1 MSGIYA
7 TIIFLVTFFLLFSF
21 ENHHAG
27 DSLKSHTSTYEE
39 GKWIKILMVSTLCAK
54 SFAYVKM
61 HQKTSEGSY
70 VCMHAGMCLGTYVQ
84 NNIIIE
90 K

>member
-1 MSGIYA
+1 
-7 TIIFLVTFFLLFSF
+7 
-21 ENHHAG
+21 
-27 DSLKSHTSTYEE
+27 
-39 GKWIKILMVSTLCAK
+39 MVSTLCAK